1 MDNDSVALARRYGAI
16 LAVVSAVGSV
26 LFLVGIARRSYA
38 ALALP
43 LAAIVL
49 GGFAV
54 TGWIGR
60 LLMTTPDLSDERDF

>member
-1 MDNDSVALARRYGAI
+1 MDDNSVALARRYGAI
-16 LAVVSAVGSV
+16 ITVVSIVTGV
-26 LFLVGIARRSYA
+26 LFVVGLARRSYA

-49 GGFAV
+49 GGLTV

-60 LLMTTPDLSDERDF
+60 MLMTTPVRGR